1 MAHIFRPNQ
10 WMFFWLLLVVVTILL
25 ANDQWSRFQQISHSL
40 MSSPAL
46 PTTVSSVDRTILT
59 ADSMPPTAETM
70 HGSESKPEKLQI
82 VSVLSAHNQ
91 IALSSFQET
100 DVPTGNHCPDTEKP
114 HQHKKN
120 NSNDSCGSV
129 CQFKIPTY
137 VSCAVLASQTQSLAL
152 IEPDQ
157 SVTANYRATTLY
169 RPPIHS
175 FLT

>member
-1 MAHIFRPNQ
+1 MAHIFRPTQ

-25 ANDQWSRFQQISHSL
+25 ANDQWSRLQQISHSL
-40 MSSPAL
+40 VGPPTL
-46 PTTVSSVDRTILT
+46 PTTIS
-59 ADSMPPTAETM
+59 TAERAILSSGEIPPATEAM
-70 HGSESKPEKLQI
+70 RGSEPKAEKLQT
-82 VSVLSAHNQ
+82 VRMLSIHNQ

-100 DVPTGNHCPDTEKP
+100 DVPIHNDCPDTEKP

-137 VSCAVLASQTQSLAL
+137 VSCAALASQTQSLAL

-175 FLT
+175 FLA